1 VPTSARLAVVALAL
15 ALGACTI
22 GRDYIGNSL
31 RADPAAV
38 LVPGTTSLADV
49 LRTFGAP
56 DQIQRRHDGE
66 VLIYRFVRGNQS
78 VLELQEPVVT
88 GLSLYTYSKRQLKA
102 DRLTL
107 FFDDDGRLSTYGYTT
122 GVEELEPL

>member
-1 VPTSARLAVVALAL
+1 V
-15 ALGACTI
+15 
-22 GRDYIGNSL
+22 GNAL
-31 RADPAAV
+31 RAEPAAV
-38 LVPGTTSLADV
+38 LVPGTTSLGEV
-49 LRTFGAP
+49 LELFGAP
-56 DQIQRRHDGE
+56 DRIQRRHDGE
-66 VLIYRFVRGNQS
+66 VLTYHFVRGNQS

-88 GLSLYTYSKRQLKA
+88 GLSLFTYSKRQLKA